1 MSTVAVYNNEGQE
14 VKQLELSAAVF
25 EAEVNTNCVR
35 AAVNRQ
41 LARRRQGNACTK
53 TRGMVAF
60 SGRKPWSQKG
70 TGRAR
75 SGSAGS
81 PVWRKGGTVFGP
93 QTHGQYGGRI
103 NRKVTQKALVS
114 CLSDLAR
121 NNEIRVI
128 ENIELAAPKTRQV
141 TDLLKKLNIGVAR
154 VLFVT
159 DQTNVNLALSAR
171 NIPYVDVI
179 NCDNLNTFDLTT
191 HDVVIATTAAIERI
205 QEVYA

>member
-1 MSTVAVYNNEGQE
+1 MSTVAVYNTEGKE

-53 TRGMVAF
+53 TRGMVNF
-60 SGRKPWSQKG
+60 SGRKPWAQKG

-81 PVWRKGGTVFGP
+81 PLWRKGGTVFGP
-93 QTHGQYGGRI
+93 IPHRYGGRI

-128 ENIELAAPKTRQV
+128 ESLEFATPKTRQV
-141 TDLLKKLNIGVAR
+141 VDLLSKLNIGVTR

-159 DQTNVNLALSAR
+159 DQTNVNLALSVR
-171 NIPYVDVI
+171 NIPYADVI

-191 HDVVIATTAAIERI
+191 HDVVIATTAAIARI

>member
-1 MSTVAVYNNEGQE
+1 MSTVAVYNTEGKE

-53 TRGMVAF
+53 TRGMVNF
-60 SGRKPWSQKG
+60 SGRKPWAQKG

-81 PVWRKGGTVFGP
+81 PLWRKGGTVFGP
-93 QTHGQYGGRI
+93 MPRQYGGRI

-128 ENIELAAPKTRQV
+128 ENIEFATPKTRQV
-141 TDLLKKLNIGVAR
+141 VDLLGKLNIGVAR

-159 DQTNVNLALSAR
+159 DQTNVNLALSVR
-171 NIPYVDVI
+171 NIPYADVI

-191 HDVVIATTAAIERI
+191 HDVVIATTAAIARI